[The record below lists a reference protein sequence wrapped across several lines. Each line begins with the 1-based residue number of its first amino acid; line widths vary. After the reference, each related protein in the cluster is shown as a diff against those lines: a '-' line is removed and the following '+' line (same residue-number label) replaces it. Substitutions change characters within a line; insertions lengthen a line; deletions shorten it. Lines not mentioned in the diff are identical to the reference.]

1 VEAGSGNNT
10 WVNNRLDELL
20 SIPREVEHVELD
32 EFLEIIADIQGA
44 GWAVKV
50 VRENEMISDQD
61 LKHVFDKVD
70 RNKDE
75 YVNRMELRLAMK
87 FLCKQ
92 FEIDFKR
99 EQELMK
105 YMLEQDTDN
114 SGTLDF
120 EEFKVTI

>member
-1 VEAGSGNNT
+1 LNA
-10 WVNNRLDELL
+10 
-20 SIPREVEHVELD
+20 PREVEHVELD
-32 EFLEIIADIQGA
+32 EFLEVIADIKDA

-61 LKHVFDKVD
+61 LRHVFDKVD

-75 YVNRMELRLAMK
+75 YVNRMELRMAMK

-99 EQELMK
+99 EQDLMK
-105 YMLEQDTDN
+105 YMLEQDKDN
-114 SGTLDF
+114 NGILDF
-120 EEFKVTI
+120 EEFKVKNV